1 MIREHSQ
8 PTVPLLPGAHL
19 KVVHL
24 TDLHV
29 QTPPRISEMTGKRLL
44 GSVNLYV
51 LGRKRK
57 FSLAVQQ
64 AAVAAAVDQEPD
76 VVVFTGDI
84 TAQALDAEFEAAQAL
99 LEPILSRFPAVLIPG
114 NHDTYVREQV
124 PGERMRKWFGR
135 WMGER
140 APWLHTFDD
149 VAFLYLETCR
159 LDALSRGLTTPE
171 QLAEAEGL
179 LSEVGDRFVFLCQHY
194 PLRGRRG
201 EPYGPST
208 RALRNADLVE
218 EFLTR
223 TDRIGAVLHGHEH
236 HGFTV
241 DIPTGGGPRPIL
253 NPGACGYA
261 WLPKQDRTAHLNIYE
276 VDARGIHSI
285 QRMRYDGTEFVP
297 EPGGAYATGR

>member
-1 MIREHSQ
+1 M
-8 PTVPLLPGAHL
+8 

-29 QTPPRISEMTGKRLL
+29 QIPPRMSEMTGKRLL

-57 FSLAVQQ
+57 FSEAVQRAAIE
-64 AAVAAAVDQEPD
+64 AAVAQNPD

-84 TAQALDAEFEAAQAL
+84 TAQALDAEFEAAEAL
-99 LEPILSRFPAVLIPG
+99 LEPILSRFPTVLIPG
-114 NHDTYVREQV
+114 NHDTYVRERV
-124 PGERMRKWFGR
+124 PGERMRQRFGQ

-140 APWLHTFDD
+140 APWLHTFDEI
-149 VAFLYLETCR
+149 AFLYLETCR
-159 LDALSRGLTTPE
+159 LDPLSRGLTPPA
-171 QLAEAEGL
+171 QLEEAEAL
-179 LSEVGDRFVFLCQHY
+179 LEQAGNRFVFLCQHY

-208 RALRNADLVE
+208 RSLQNASQVE
-218 EFLTR
+218 AFLQR

-236 HGFTV
+236 HGFRTE
-241 DIPTGGGPRPIL
+241 IPTGGGPRPIL
-253 NPGACGYA
+253 NPGASGYA
-261 WLPKQDRTAHLNIYE
+261 FLPDKNRTAHLNIYE
-276 VDARGIHSI
+276 VDAAGIHDVS
-285 QRMRYDGTEFVP
+285 RLRFDGTAFIP